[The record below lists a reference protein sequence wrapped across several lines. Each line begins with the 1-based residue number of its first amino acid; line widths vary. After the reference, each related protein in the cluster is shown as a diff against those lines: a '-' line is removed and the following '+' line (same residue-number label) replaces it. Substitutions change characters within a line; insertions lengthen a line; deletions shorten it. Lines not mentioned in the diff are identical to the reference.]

1 MLLTTYLPQDQE
13 VHSWLSQELRGNK
26 HTFSFGR
33 KWTDRFQSSC
43 IHQKYVPGKW
53 CCSRGNF
60 TSIIF
65 MRREWPQEKK
75 KNQNEK
81 QKTTY
86 QQTLVSQICF
96 WIHFRSQFYG
106 PTQSQWSWF
115 EVWEHFYPKA
125 LCFQALKKRKKSGA
139 VLVAITKRWKWHELH
154 QADRWTWYIHSM
166 EYYLAWER
174 K

>member
-1 MLLTTYLPQDQE
+1 MNRQIPIFMYPPE
-13 VHSWLSQELRGNK
+13 
-26 HTFSFGR
+26 
-33 KWTDRFQSSC
+33 
-43 IHQKYVPGKW
+43 I
-53 CCSRGNF
+53 CSREMVLQQGKFYQHNIYE
-60 TSIIF
+60 TW
-65 MRREWPQEKK
+65 MTTGKK

-96 WIHFRSQFYG
+96 WIHFQSQFYG

-125 LCFQALKKRKKSGA
+125 LCFQALKKRKKSGT

-174 K
+174 KSILTCATIWMNPEHIMLHEIS

>member
-75 KNQNEK
+75 KKSKWKTKNNLPTNSGVPNMFLNSFPKSILWANPKSMILIRGLGTFLSKSIMFSGFKKKEKEWSSVGGNNQKVEM
-81 QKTTY
+81 TWA
-86 QQTLVSQICF
+86 S
-96 WIHFRSQFYG
+96 
-106 PTQSQWSWF
+106 
-115 EVWEHFYPKA
+115 
-125 LCFQALKKRKKSGA
+125 SG
-139 VLVAITKRWKWHELH
+139 R
-154 QADRWTWYIHSM
+154 
-166 EYYLAWER
+166 
-174 K
+174 